1 MKRVQTAWI
10 RDNRTGIIVSA
21 NQSEAIPEDSDEMAA
36 IVACIRSLETEQT
49 TSGLW
54 CARIWSSRV

>member
-1 MKRVQTAWI
+1 MDRN
-10 RDNRTGIIVSA
+10 NRTGIIVSA